1 MNFIIQTPSAT
12 RLKKEILDSVSAGA
26 DANGKSIDTWKCT
39 ETEEG
44 DKVLVHT
51 LDQWSEKGRIALRPD
66 FIRSNVQVR
75 FFYWDSWK
83 ERELA
88 DDKIMLGRFTELI
101 LVHFSYLIDKITIE

>member
-1 MNFIIQTPSAT
+1 MNYIIQTPSAT

-44 DKVLVHT
+44 DKVLVHIP
-51 LDQWSEKGRIALRPD
+51 DQWEYKGCISLKINP
-66 FIRSNVQVR
+66 IRSELKVR
-75 FFYWDSWK
+75 FHYWESCANKDNY
-83 ERELA
+83 
-88 DDKIMLGRFTELI
+88 DDKIMLGRFTELV